1 MKHLGDICKIN
12 GAEIEPVWCI
22 TGGSPCQDL
31 SIAGKRAGLA
41 GARSGLFMEQVRIV
55 KEMREADKRN
65 GRTGAE
71 VRPRYMVWENVCF
84 AGETLV
90 ACKSGYKRID
100 QIAVGDEV
108 KTHTGMYRPVAKVMR
123 TKNQAVVRLKVSGA
137 EEIICTPNH
146 PLYIM
151 EKVYANEGKKQGRS
165 FTEPRWE
172 AAGNLN
178 DRCMVA
184 YKLDEPTLPD
194 NFITQDEAW
203 ALGRYMADGSVDLN
217 RGTPRI
223 FISVG
228 NAKLEE
234 AREHLHRLPY
244 EIHENAPHATAT
256 NMVFSSQEFYNLVS
270 GVGRGAGNKRVPPF
284 VFDLPFKL
292 QKRVLDGYISGD
304 GCIRERGKCRELC
317 CVTVSRELAYGIAR
331 MIRNVYRVGAN
342 ISVRKPKDGR
352 MGGRII
358 KANYPCYCV
367 TAALTNKNST
377 GVCKDGFVWQMV
389 KSVEPCREK
398 ATVYNLSVWEDN
410 TYGAND
416 VVAHNCGAFSSN
428 KGKDFAAVLE
438 EIIKIV
444 EPEAPGIEV
453 PEKGWPTWGG
463 YHDEVGGRW
472 SVVWRTH
479 DAQYWGV
486 PQRRRRISVVAD
498 FGGDTASEIQF
509 DGESVSGDIA
519 ESGASGEGFAE
530 DAESGFNPAVR
541 DVTTYCL
548 QGNGIDRA
556 DTAGCNG
563 KGGREDACYTLNTID
578 RPSVVAPAVAL
589 DMTHACD
596 VIRECGE
603 QVPALQAR
611 MGTGGN
617 QVALTY
623 QDVTGTLSPGA
634 HAGSYNGQDAYNDM
648 LVCGASPDVAHA
660 LRAKAACAYR
670 EDAETYPVQNM
681 VARRLTPL
689 ECERLQG
696 FPDHWTDIGEWT
708 DEKGKKHKD
717 ADSPRYKALGNS
729 IALPFWDWMLRRM
742 ARYLPEGATLG
753 SLFDGISGFNVCWA
767 RIHGAE
773 CCRWSSEI
781 EQFPIAVTKKH
792 FGDERSGETGDWEI
806 FSGGMTW

>member
-1 MKHLGDICKIN
+1 MMQHLGDITKLD
-12 GAEIEPVWCI
+12 GATIEPVWCV

-31 SIAGKRAGLA
+31 SSAGKRAGLA

-137 EEIICTPNH
+137 EDIICTPNH

-151 EKVYANEGKKQGRS
+151 EKEYANAGKKQGRS

-203 ALGRYMADGSVDLN
+203 ALGRYMADGGVDLN

-234 AREHLHRLPY
+234 AREHLNRLPY

-256 NMVFSSQEFYNLVS
+256 NMVFTSQEFYNLVS

-292 QKRVLDGYISGD
+292 QKCVLDGYISGD

-317 CVTVSRELAYGIAR
+317 CGTASRELAYGIAR
-331 MIRNVYRVGAN
+331 MIRNVYRAGAN
-342 ISVRKPKDGR
+342 ISVRKPKDG
-352 MGGRII
+352 MIGGRVI
-358 KANYPCYCV
+358 KSNYPNYGV
-367 TAALTNKNST
+367 TATLTRKVST
-377 GVCKDGFVWQMV
+377 SVCKDGFVWQMV

-463 YHDEVGGRW
+463 YHDEMGGRW
-472 SVVWRTH
+472 SVAWRTH

-486 PQRRRRISVVAD
+486 CQRRRRISVVAD
-498 FGGDTASEIQF
+498 FGGDTASEILF
-509 DGESVSGDIA
+509 DRKSVSGDIA
-519 ESGASGEGFAE
+519 ESGAAGEGFAE
-530 DAESGFNPAVR
+530 AAESGFNPAVAR
-541 DVTTYCL
+541 SLTA
-548 QGNGIDRA
+548 RA
-556 DTAGCNG
+556 DGSPCA
-563 KGGREDACYTLNTID
+563 D
-578 RPSVVAPAVAL
+578 RGP
-589 DMTHACD
+589 
-596 VIRECGE
+596 
-603 QVPALQAR
+603 
-611 MGTGGN
+611 N
-617 QVALTY
+617 
-623 QDVTGTLSPGA
+623 
-634 HAGSYNGQDAYNDM
+634 
-648 LVCGASPDVAHA
+648 
-660 LRAKAACAYR
+660 
-670 EDAETYPVQNM
+670 
-681 VARRLTPL
+681 
-689 ECERLQG
+689 
-696 FPDHWTDIGEWT
+696 
-708 DEKGKKHKD
+708 
-717 ADSPRYKALGNS
+717 
-729 IALPFWDWMLRRM
+729 
-742 ARYLPEGATLG
+742 
-753 SLFDGISGFNVCWA
+753 NVCSP
-767 RIHGAE
+767 H
-773 CCRWSSEI
+773 
-781 EQFPIAVTKKH
+781 Q
-792 FGDERSGETGDWEI
+792 
-806 FSGGMTW
+806 GGL